1 MEFVFELLK
10 LKYRVSEHP
19 LMTKKCFSSQRILIT
34 QCCILQTTA
43 MTGISLPLTYNW
55 RFCQFF
61 RLFPAHYLPKRIKT
75 KLPKILVRS
84 HKGLL
89 QLLLLMPKYNT
100 PFKVRWC
107 TESMKTLHSANF
119 IQFSILQCMLTTN
132 TVASDFVA
140 NSYGHVSPGT
150 HLERNHESLCRANEF
165 QFKKLQVLN

>member
-10 LKYRVSEHP
+10 FKYRVSEHP
-19 LMTKKCFSSQRILIT
+19 LMTKKCFSSQRTLIT

-89 QLLLLMPKYNT
+89 TL
-100 PFKVRWC
+100 FKVRGC

-119 IQFSILQCMLTTN
+119 ILFSILQCMLTTN

-140 NSYGHVSPGT
+140 
-150 HLERNHESLCRANEF
+150 
-165 QFKKLQVLN
+165 KLQLWSRESRDSS